1 MKMPYRVSLLLLAAV
16 LACCPTAAGLSLRD
30 QLALAEKDDD
40 TQAQIEVI
48 RRILDQELGDAELRE
63 KLIGLW
69 LSVEDY
75 DMAESTVRDWKE
87 APESLRVSVLAT
99 VFFVRDRKKN
109 EAIALLEGYVGKHP
123 EDLEATRQLAGYLD
137 RVGEQKRIVELLS
150 KAPGVE
156 GDASLLVSRALAR
169 RKLQSFADAL
179 KDFTAAEKADPDDEN
194 VANNRPSFDRLRAA
208 LAGID
213 AAGAVLAEKP
223 DDSAALIS
231 RAYWYLST
239 GFANE
244 PAFQDAEAARRSDPK
259 SVAALILF
267 AEASN
272 RTGRLSARDA
282 REKFDVDVSKPVS
295 ALIVL
300 DQIWRHDGQIS
311 RNPKDISA
319 LLERSREL
327 SGNAQQYQLALRDA
341 EAALRVDTKNASAR
355 AAKITALARLGR
367 IDDAAAE
374 LRVMESS
381 RPSHDELAESLS
393 SLVDAAMSASQ
404 LDLALEFSDRAIKA
418 KPEARYYKQ
427 RAAILQRFERFAEAQ
442 DDLSRAQQLEKGGVQ

>member
-1 MKMPYRVSLLLLAAV
+1 MPYRVSLLLLAAV
-16 LACCPTAAGLSLRD
+16 LACCPAAAGLSLRD

-40 TQAQIEVI
+40 PHAQIEVI
-48 RRILDQELGDAELRE
+48 RRILEKEPGDAELRE
-63 KLIGLW
+63 QLAGLW

-75 DMAESTVRDWKE
+75 NMAESTVRDWRE

-99 VFFVRDRKKN
+99 VFFVRDGKKH
-109 EAIALLEGYVGKHP
+109 EAIAVLERYMAKHP

-137 RVGEQKRIVELLS
+137 GVGEQKRVVELLS

-169 RKLQSFADAL
+169 RQLQDFAEAL
-179 KDFTAAEKADPDDEN
+179 TDFSAAEKADPEDES
-194 VANNRPSFDRLRAA
+194 VVNNRPSFDRLRAA

-213 AAGAVLAEKP
+213 AAGAILAQKP

-239 GFANE
+239 DFANE
-244 PAFQDAEAARRSDPK
+244 SAFQDAGAARRSEPK

-282 REKFDVDVSKPVS
+282 REKFDVDVSKPVPV
-295 ALIVL
+295 LVVL
-300 DQIWRHDGQIS
+300 DHLWRHDGQIS

-327 SGNAQQYQLALRDA
+327 SGDAQQYQLAVRDA
-341 EAALRVDTKNASAR
+341 EAALTVDSKNASAR
-355 AAKITALARLGR
+355 AARITALARLGR

-381 RPSHDELAESLS
+381 KPPRKELAESLS

-442 DDLSRAQQLEKGGVQ
+442 NDLSRAQQLEKGGVQ